1 MTNAEDKDMGHRNVK
16 SIISS
21 DDAKLKEEY
30 EAFVA
35 AQMKEQD
42 S

>member
-1 MTNAEDKDMGHRNVK
+1 MGHRNVK
-16 SIISS
+16 SITSS

-35 AQMKEQD
+35 AQKEKQD
-42 S
+42 SQAELL